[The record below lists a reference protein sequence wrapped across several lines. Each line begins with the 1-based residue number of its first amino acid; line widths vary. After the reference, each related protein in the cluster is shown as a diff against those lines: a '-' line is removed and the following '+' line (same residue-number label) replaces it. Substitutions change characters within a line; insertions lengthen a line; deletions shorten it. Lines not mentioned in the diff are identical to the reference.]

1 MKKKLPG
8 DGSRGINTA
17 SIENNG
23 ERPQKSKNKT
33 SINLTAVYGA
43 KENDIS
49 LSNCSHCKIVKY
61 NTQDTEPNSMPV
73 TNELMKIHSQW
84 DIIWS

>member
-1 MKKKLPG
+1 MEA
-8 DGSRGINTA
+8 REINTA

-23 ERPQKSKNKT
+23 EGPQKFKNKT
-33 SINLTAVYGA
+33 SINLTAVCGT

-49 LSNCSHCKIVKY
+49 LPNCYHCKAVKY
-61 NTQDTEPNSMPV
+61 THNTQDTEPNSMPV
-73 TNELMKIHSQW
+73 TNELMKMHTQW